1 MNIFNISFKGSPKE
15 IMDYLL
21 GIDICKECNGN
32 GGGHRDYLNSDG
44 NLERGTGE
52 WETCENCSGTGRE
65 QDEQIIN
72 ERIWCA

>member
-52 WETCENCSGTGRE
+52 W
-65 QDEQIIN
+65 
-72 ERIWCA
+72 